1 MNHTEQRKNLR
12 TLLAGSKCVSPASV
26 YDPLSARVAEAVG
39 YKLGLLAGSV
49 VSSTTLAAPDLLVH
63 TLTEYADQVRRIMR
77 VSTLSLYVD
86 ADHGYGNALNVMRTV
101 QELEHAG
108 VSGLSIEDTTGPVSF
123 GQTDD
128 KLRLISIEEGVGKMR
143 AALAAR
149 SDPSLVII
157 GRTPSLKLEGI
168 ESAVARAK
176 AYAAAGVDAIHLAG
190 GIEKLEQVQAIRA
203 AAKLPII
210 SGAGKGLLKNEDL
223 AACGVRILLLGG
235 HPLVAAVVKT
245 MQETYTHLFNG
256 GAPADIKSKIASAL
270 EMDQLLNGDSY
281 KQWLREYMH

>member
-1 MNHTEQRKNLR
+1 MNHTQQRENLR

-39 YKLGLLAGSV
+39 YKLGILAGSL

-63 TLTEYADQVRRIMR
+63 TLTEYADKIRRIMR
-77 VSTLSLYVD
+77 VSGLSLFVD

-101 QELEHAG
+101 QEFEHAG

-123 GQTDD
+123 GQPED
-128 KLRLISIEEGVGKMR
+128 KKELIPIEEGVGKMR

-157 GRTPSLKLEGI
+157 GRTPALKVEGI

-176 AYAAAGVDAIHLAG
+176 AYAATGVDVIFLSG
-190 GIEKLEQVQAIRA
+190 GVENLDQLRA
-203 AAKLPII
+203 VHAVAKLPII
-210 SGAGKGLLKNEDL
+210 TGLGNGLLKREDL
-223 AACGVRILLLGG
+223 AACGARILLQG
-235 HPLVAAVVKT
+235 HQPVSAAVKALH
-245 MQETYTHLFNG
+245 ETYTYLFNG
-256 GAPADIKSKIASAL
+256 GAPADLKSKIASAI
-270 EMDQLLNGDSY
+270 EMEQLVNSGRY
-281 KQWLREYMH
+281 QQWLREYMR